1 MEEKRNIKEIDIVK
15 IAKIVLRRWQLL
27 MRIAIVGAIIG
38 VIIAFSIPKTYCSSV
53 LLAPEFSSGTASLSS
68 SLSELA
74 SSFGVNIGNT
84 NSSMDAI
91 YPDLYPDI
99 FESTEFIES
108 LYDVP
113 VRLQKDD
120 RIRTYIDHL
129 TKDVRMAWWDYPKSW
144 LSELLKK
151 PEPLITKGNNGGN
164 PYAMNRTQWEVYE
177 AVSLSITCLVDKKTS
192 VITISV
198 CDQDPMVAAIMADT
212 LQNRLQEYII
222 NYRTSKARNDYN
234 YYKQLARVAKN
245 DYEKAR
251 QKYASTADASTNI
264 VMKSVELK
272 LEDMENDMQLKF
284 NVYTQ
289 SMTQLKLAEAKLQER
304 TPAFTVIQPA
314 KVNPK
319 HINTPKIVIM
329 FIWVFIFCLLG
340 TGIVLWQEYK
350 IQSAK
355 K

>member
-27 MRIAIVGAIIG
+27 MRFAIVGAIIG

-198 CDQDPMVAAIMADT
+198 CDQDPMVAAIMAV
-212 LQNRLQEYII
+212 Q
-222 NYRTSKARNDYN
+222 
-234 YYKQLARVAKN
+234 
-245 DYEKAR
+245 
-251 QKYASTADASTNI
+251 
-264 VMKSVELK
+264 
-272 LEDMENDMQLKF
+272 
-284 NVYTQ
+284 
-289 SMTQLKLAEAKLQER
+289 
-304 TPAFTVIQPA
+304 
-314 KVNPK
+314 
-319 HINTPKIVIM
+319 
-329 FIWVFIFCLLG
+329 
-340 TGIVLWQEYK
+340 
-350 IQSAK
+350 
-355 K
+355 